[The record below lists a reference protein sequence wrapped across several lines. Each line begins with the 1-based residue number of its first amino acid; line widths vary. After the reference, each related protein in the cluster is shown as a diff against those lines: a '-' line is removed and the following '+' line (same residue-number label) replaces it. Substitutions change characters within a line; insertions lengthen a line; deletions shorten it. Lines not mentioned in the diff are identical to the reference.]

1 MPTSDL
7 FEWLIEGSMDPVT
20 KQLNSR
26 LVLPRGLI
34 VPKNSGIQNVWANM
48 MHTLGRARRFKPPF
62 REYAID
68 MAMADVEGCASISSE
83 NGAMIREFNTS
94 RMAQPLGTN
103 IGQPKTEMDEFLYG
117 KEYLKNN
124 PKEKGSW
131 LKF

>member
-1 MPTSDL
+1 
-7 FEWLIEGSMDPVT
+7 MDPVT

-34 VPKNSGIQNVWANM
+34 VPKNSGIQNVWADM
-48 MHTLGRARRFKPPF
+48 MHTLGRARRFKPPL

-94 RMAQPLGTN
+94 RMANPMGTN

-131 LKF
+131 LKW